1 MRRMN
6 YPLLV
11 WGSLAIVASISG
23 PGFAQTSLPNTADPA
38 GPTADPAEQ
47 LEPTTPDSISQ
58 PVTEPLEVNQQQAD
72 QFFRP
77 APRPQ
82 IVERTTS
89 SGSEDETLIEPP
101 PGSQTPAEVTPG
113 QRLNLQI
120 R

>member
-1 MRRMN
+1 MN
-6 YPLLV
+6 YPNLF
-11 WGSLAIVASISG
+11 WGSLAIAVSIAVPSL
-23 PGFAQTSLPNTADPA
+23 AQISPPNADPA
-38 GPTADPAEQ
+38 AQ
-47 LEPTTPDSISQ
+47 LEEQTTTAPDGRTET
-58 PVTEPLEVNQQQAD
+58 VTEPLEVDQQQTD

-89 SGSEDETLIEPP
+89 SSSEREDLIEPP